1 MTRLKKLPHLLT
13 ALLLSL
19 SMSVQAAFELP
30 IYSKVFDDTRDPI
43 ADAKAA
49 IKLAGET
56 NRHVL
61 IEIGG
66 NWCTW
71 CHKMDAFFEKNPD
84 VYQALHDTFVLL
96 KVNVSDSNE
105 NEKFMAA
112 MPPVLGYPHMYVSTG
127 KGKLVL
133 SKDTAD
139 FLNSGNYSR
148 EQFMAFFDEWRA
160 KNKPAGE
167 Q

>member
-1 MTRLKKLPHLLT
+1 MKSLKIVLICWLVSFS
-13 ALLLSL
+13 AL
-19 SMSVQAAFELP
+19 AAAPLP
-30 IYSKVFDDTRDPI
+30 IYSKIYDDTRDPI

-49 IKLAGET
+49 IELAGKT
-56 NRHVL
+56 GRHVL

-71 CHKMDAFFEKNPD
+71 CHKLDAFLEKNPD
-84 VYQALHDTFVLL
+84 IYQQLHETFVLL

-127 KGKLVL
+127 QGKLVL

-139 FLNSGNYSR
+139 FLDNGNYSR
-148 EQFMAFFDEWRA
+148 QQFEQFFQYWQSRNQTTKET
-160 KNKPAGE
+160 E
-167 Q
+167 